1 MFPTLFLQAHYTTF
15 FLQICHLRVGGIII
29 PIERLRESRVIEGD
43 LSFLEAS
50 HIAYLGLYNARG
62 YLGTIAKWLEAQT
75 RRDIPLV
82 VCDNKSTDETWSLAR
97 ESISAVYS
105 RVVFVQTPLNLGG
118 LGAFSLNFD
127 LFKHAEWITTF
138 HQDDTYGA
146 NHLSVHG
153 ELVSKAN
160 PNLGLVSSE
169 QESYSPA
176 GVRLG
181 YPRVHW
187 LLPSEA
193 DPTIVFLANLK
204 RHSLPFSGA
213 SFRRQLLEEIKIPWH
228 STAFPDTELVLRMLP
243 KWSGLVDSS
252 AVVKYLENP
261 SSESHSI
268 GNSERDLGATRA
280 LSRVFASG
288 SFSQLCSQ
296 VTNPKQDDF
305 VRGVIDALTHRIL
318 NPNYRNFT
326 ITLALEALF
335 QEFGP
340 LPIITRNLESTYSEV
355 GADAT
360 TALLHKLHIAIEQE
374 GCDECTLTNKAS
386 PGETTPKSFIRM
398 ISRTINGA
406 LSRLLGL
413 IPRNLRRILIR
424 KVFFIAKKL
433 RIRTSWD
440 FYS

>member
-1 MFPTLFLQAHYTTF
+1 M
-15 FLQICHLRVGGIII
+15 RVGGPIL
-29 PIERLRESRVIEGD
+29 PIEKLRESRVIEGD
-43 LSFLEAS
+43 LSYLEAD

-62 YLGTIAKWLEAQT
+62 YLGTIANWLEAQT

-82 VCDNKSTDETWSLAR
+82 VCDNKSTDETWSVAR

-127 LFKHAEWITTF
+127 LFKRADWITTF
-138 HQDDTYGA
+138 HQDDRYGA

-153 ELVSKAN
+153 ELTSNAT
-160 PNLGLVSSE
+160 PNRGLISSE

-176 GVRLG
+176 GERLG

-187 LLPSEA
+187 LLPPEA
-193 DPTIVFLANLK
+193 DPTSVFLANLK

-252 AVVKYLENP
+252 AVVKYFENP
-261 SSESHSI
+261 LSESHSI
-268 GNSERDLGATRA
+268 GNSERDLGAAMA

-296 VTNPKQDDF
+296 VTVSKQDSF
-305 VRGVIDALTHRIL
+305 VQEVIDALTHRIL
-318 NPNYRNFT
+318 NPDYRNIT

-360 TALLHKLHIAIEQE
+360 TLLLHQLHIAIEQE
-374 GCDECTLTNKAS
+374 GCDECTLNSKTS
-386 PGETTPKSFIRM
+386 PGETPPRSIRRM
-398 ISRTINGA
+398 ISSVINRS

-413 IPRNLRRILIR
+413 IPRDLRKILIR
-424 KVFFIAKKL
+424 TVLFIAKKL
-433 RIRTSWD
+433 RIRTSWH